1 MSNMADVSPRARGD
15 RGLATSVAARTAEL
29 AAEPSSVHHLAKF
42 FPAGI
47 PVRLP
52 VRVTAP
58 GGEAEQTVIEYGTPQ
73 EVLFLSELP
82 LEFGERIR
90 VRNVDGSLD
99 ADALVVA
106 LQFRSGKTAVAARF
120 ASEVAN
126 WIVKP

>member
-1 MSNMADVSPRARGD
+1 
-15 RGLATSVAARTAEL
+15 
-29 AAEPSSVHHLAKF
+29 LAKF

-52 VRVTAP
+52 VRVTAS

-73 EVLFLSELP
+73 EVLFLSALP
-82 LEFGERIR
+82 VEFGERIR

-106 LQFRSGKTAVAARF
+106 LQLEGGKTAVAARF
-120 ASEVAN
+120 TNEVAN